1 MTIETL
7 SPLSMGKLTAALAAA
22 VPVVAAAVIGNL
34 ATMPNITPW
43 YDTLAKPPFNPPN
56 WIFGPVWTALY
67 VLMAWAFYR
76 ILRSPEGSARRR
88 AIALFLVQ
96 MALNATWSVA
106 FFGLQSPAAGLVVI
120 LLVVTA
126 IVATV
131 HAFLAMDRIA
141 GGALVPYL
149 GWVAFATLLNASIWW
164 LN

>member
-1 MTIETL
+1 MIYETL
-7 SPLSMGKLTAALAAA
+7 SPRPMGKLAAALAA
-22 VPVVAAAVIGNL
+22 VVLVAAASVIGNL

-43 YDTLAKPPFNPPN
+43 YETLAKPPFNPPN
-56 WIFGPVWTALY
+56 WVFGPVWTALY

-76 ILRSPEGSARRR
+76 ILRSPEGGARRR

-96 MALNATWSVA
+96 MALNAVWSVA
-106 FFGLQSPAAGLVVI
+106 FFGLHSPTAGLVVI
-120 LLVVTA
+120 LLLVTA
-126 IVATV
+126 LAATV
-131 HAFLAMDRIA
+131 HAFLAVDRIA

>member
-1 MTIETL
+1 
-7 SPLSMGKLTAALAAA
+7 MGKLTAALAAV

-56 WIFGPVWTALY
+56 WVFGPVWTALY
-67 VLMAWAFYR
+67 VLMAWAFYCV
-76 ILRSPEGSARRR
+76 LRSPEGSARRR

-96 MALNATWSVA
+96 MALNAIWSVA
-106 FFGLQSPAAGLVVI
+106 FFGLQWPAAGLAVI
-120 LLVVTA
+120 LLLVAA

-131 HAFLAMDRIA
+131 HAFLAVDRIA

>member
-1 MTIETL
+1 
-7 SPLSMGKLTAALAAA
+7 MGKLTAALAAV

-43 YDTLAKPPFNPPN
+43 YDTLAKSPFNPPN

>member
-7 SPLSMGKLTAALAAA
+7 SPRSMGKLTAALAAV

-56 WIFGPVWTALY
+56 WVFGPVWTALY

-96 MALNATWSVA
+96 MALNAIWSVA
-106 FFGLQSPAAGLVVI
+106 FFGLQWPAAGLAVI
-120 LLVVTA
+120 LLLVAA

-131 HAFLAMDRIA
+131 HAFLAVDRIA